1 MVVWLNDYTN
11 ILAGKQYGGD
21 RGLEHSI
28 GRTGAGRNILG
39 AIKKGINTFTT
50 SKVAGNLS
58 SALNQVA
65 QLPML
70 KATRSQRS
78 ILQAIGE
85 FATGKLKEFRLE
97 SDFLTGKTG
106 VDYLQKSA
114 NDRILEAMF
123 AGAEFT
129 DSLLSTIATR
139 AAYLDA
145 ISGRM
150 GLRQMD
156 HEAAMRFADDYGSSL
171 MGDRTMGAKPNMF
184 QSKNPVW
191 QLANMFQIEA
201 LNSWE
206 FVMKDM
212 PQHFREIE
220 AEYGK
225 GRAARTIVTTILKA
239 LLSAFVLNRLTEELY
254 GGTPAPFDIAGLT
267 AGFISSGY
275 GLSTNDG
282 IRTLTNNISKELFGS
297 EIFEDVPEASDSFDI
312 GNALSETGQNVLND
326 VPFAQNI
333 AGIMGWGDETMPMP
347 DLYSGVKNVYNAMK
361 DGVLTEK
368 TGVALLKLMADLIP
382 GGNQLQKTV
391 NGLRAISSGG
401 RMQGYGDDE
410 RLQYLVGD
418 DAYSKIRAVLFG
430 PYSSPEARAYFASND
445 KGLGK
450 NETAI
455 WKKMRADGADSEEV
469 YNLLKDAK
477 KDGRSL
483 TQKQAEVWEIMKNDG
498 ADGMTLLRLM
508 LDMRAVDKD
517 EDTTK
522 EEKAQEKRNLIR
534 ASELDDEQKAYLF
547 AETIGKN
554 NTEDFA
560 EQMEAGM
567 SWDDVMEAYEQYKE
581 VYSEEDLSSSEKQLE
596 MAVWIDEHGY
606 SKKQRELV
614 KNCYKY
620 YTPTPG
626 NTTTYDKY
634 VAAGLTPED
643 AKSIVK
649 ETKRLAGEED
659 ISLDNKIDAIFK
671 QGLSENQVYQALG
684 TVMDDDAFDNL
695 AEAKAAG
702 ISCET
707 YVRFKRKIKDV
718 KSEKNDRGKDI
729 KGKTRKD
736 KIMKIINEMNLTNDQ
751 KDALYLLAGYA
762 ESTIRKA
769 PWR

>member
-1 MVVWLNDYTN
+1 
-11 ILAGKQYGGD
+11 
-21 RGLEHSI
+21 
-28 GRTGAGRNILG
+28 
-39 AIKKGINTFTT
+39 
-50 SKVAGNLS
+50 
-58 SALNQVA
+58 
-65 QLPML
+65 
-70 KATRSQRS
+70 
-78 ILQAIGE
+78 
-85 FATGKLKEFRLE
+85 
-97 SDFLTGKTG
+97 
-106 VDYLQKSA
+106 
-114 NDRILEAMF
+114 
-123 AGAEFT
+123 
-129 DSLLSTIATR
+129 
-139 AAYLDA
+139 
-145 ISGRM
+145 
-150 GLRQMD
+150 
-156 HEAAMRFADDYGSSL
+156 
-171 MGDRTMGAKPNMF
+171 
-184 QSKNPVW
+184 
-191 QLANMFQIEA
+191 
-201 LNSWE
+201 
-206 FVMKDM
+206 
-212 PQHFREIE
+212 
-220 AEYGK
+220 
-225 GRAARTIVTTILKA
+225 
-239 LLSAFVLNRLTEELY
+239 
-254 GGTPAPFDIAGLT
+254 
-267 AGFISSGY
+267 
-275 GLSTNDG
+275 
-282 IRTLTNNISKELFGS
+282 
-297 EIFEDVPEASDSFDI
+297 
-312 GNALSETGQNVLND
+312 
-326 VPFAQNI
+326 
-333 AGIMGWGDETMPMP
+333 
-347 DLYSGVKNVYNAMK
+347 
-361 DGVLTEK
+361 
-368 TGVALLKLMADLIP
+368 MADLIP

-455 WKKMRADGADSEEV
+455 WKKMRADGADPEEV

-547 AETIGKN
+547 AETIGKSK
-554 NTEDFA
+554 TEDFA

-614 KNCYKY
+614 KDCYKY

-634 VAAGLTPED
+634 VAAGLKPED

-659 ISLDNKIDAIFK
+659 ISLENKIDAIFK

-736 KIMKIINEMNLTNDQ
+736 KVMKIINEMNLTNDQ